1 MPAADTTTH
10 SLREGDDKDEAHT
23 EGHQPNLAEQS
34 RPIDVETGRFFLL
47 GTPTETGTCLGNE
60 YPKAP

>member
-34 RPIDVETGRFFLL
+34 RPINVETGRFFLFFSRNL
-47 GTPTETGTCLGNE
+47 AWGLQLKRGRV
-60 YPKAP
+60 